1 MPIPLTLDR
10 RYQHDYLRLRGNPSV
25 HVAGGALMITYIKP
39 DIRLIQAIRA
49 AILRHKLNNQLS
61 RAVRAARS
69 VA

>member
-1 MPIPLTLDR
+1 MMI
-10 RYQHDYLRLRGNPSV
+10 RYR
-25 HVAGGALMITYIKP
+25 KP
-39 DIRLIQAIRA
+39 EFWLIEAIRA